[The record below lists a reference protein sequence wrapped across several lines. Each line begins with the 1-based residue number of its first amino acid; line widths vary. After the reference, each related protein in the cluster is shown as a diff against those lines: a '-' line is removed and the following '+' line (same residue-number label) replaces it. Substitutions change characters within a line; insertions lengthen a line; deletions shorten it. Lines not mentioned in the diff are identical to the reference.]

1 MTFSFKLLHTDGSAR
16 RGEISTA
23 HGTIQ
28 TPVFMPV
35 GTLASVK
42 SLTTEQLAALGPE
55 IILNN
60 TYHLMLRPGIDLLEE
75 LGGVHRFM
83 NWKGAVL
90 SDSGGFQVFS
100 LSKIRKIREEGVEFR
115 SHIDGSAHF
124 LSPERSIEIQTR
136 MGVDI
141 AMAFDECP
149 PYGGSRAEVE
159 KSMELTH
166 RWARRSLDARTGSP
180 ALFGIIQGG
189 VYPELRRQ
197 SAEVISSMAF
207 DGIAIG
213 GLSVGEPKEEMLET
227 LRLTAPLM

>member
-1 MTFSFKLLHTDGSAR
+1 ISASDGAAR
-16 RGEISTA
+16 RGELVTH

-42 SLTTEQLAALGPE
+42 SLTTDQLQQLGPE

-60 TYHLMLRPGIDLLEE
+60 TYHLMLRPGVDLLEQ

-83 NWKGAVL
+83 NWDRAVL

-100 LSKIRKIREEGVEFR
+100 LANIRKVREGGVEFR
-115 SHIDGSAHF
+115 SHLDGSAHF
-124 LSPERSIEIQTR
+124 LSPESSIEIQTK

-149 PYGGSRAEVE
+149 AYGIPHADVE
-159 KSMELTH
+159 
-166 RWARRSLDARTGSP
+166 
-180 ALFGIIQGG
+180 
-189 VYPELRRQ
+189 
-197 SAEVISSMAF
+197 
-207 DGIAIG
+207 
-213 GLSVGEPKEEMLET
+213 
-227 LRLTAPLM
+227 